1 MPRKVSKIA
10 YIKAHLASGK
20 SLTQLEA
27 IGLYGAYRLS
37 ARVHELK
44 SRGWIITNTLK
55 RDAHGDIYSEYK
67 LDLAAMRKA
76 SKALPGVEKIAA
88 NATA

>member
-1 MPRKVSKIA
+1 MPRKASKIA

-37 ARVHELK
+37 ARIHELK
-44 SRGWIITNTLK
+44 AKGWIINNELK
-55 RDAHGDIYSEYK
+55 RDVHGDIYSEYS
-67 LDLAAMRKA
+67 LDLKAMEKAA
-76 SKALPGVEKIAA
+76 KALPGVKKIAQDMGA
-88 NATA
+88 